1 MRIFAFVLFLVF
13 VILPVSAAVGATHQI
28 VKTVN
33 GRAITFEAPPGMC
46 AFVPGYPS
54 DKDYL
59 DYMTALNEPA
69 YTLVLVFT
77 VCSELE
83 NSQISSETQLRDYEI
98 VLFPSSAIGQNDIFA
113 RKDFLREMK
122 TFFDSNEKFLPDDIV
137 E

>member
-1 MRIFAFVLFLVF
+1 M
-13 VILPVSAAVGATHQI
+13 ILPVSAAVGATHQI

-46 AFVPGYPS
+46 AFDPGYPS
-54 DKDYL
+54 DNDYL

-69 YTLVLVFT
+69 NTLVLVFT

-83 NSQISSETQLRDYEI
+83 NSRISLETQLRDYEI
-98 VLFPSSAIGQNDIFA
+98 VLFPSSAIGKNDIFA

-122 TFFDSNEKFLPDDIV
+122 TFLIQMKSSYLMISWSKFARN
-137 E
+137 